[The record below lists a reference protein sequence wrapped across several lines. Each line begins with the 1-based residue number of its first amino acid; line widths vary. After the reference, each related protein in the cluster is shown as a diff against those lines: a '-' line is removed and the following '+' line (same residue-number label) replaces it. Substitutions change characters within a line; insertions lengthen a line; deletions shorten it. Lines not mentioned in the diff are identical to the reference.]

1 MNSCS
6 FTGRATADIELK
18 NTQSGV
24 PLCSFTLAV
33 KRPRVKDTTDFI
45 RFTAFRQSAEY
56 LSKYAAKGSMI
67 EVSGVLTSRNWE
79 DKNGNKQTSFEVV
92 VDNASV
98 LESRSTPSIDVP
110 HADPLLSLASK
121 IDDFEEVAADGDLP
135 F

>member
-1 MNSCS
+1 MNSCN
-6 FTGRATADIELK
+6 FTGRATADLELK

-24 PLCSFTLAV
+24 AVCSFTLAV

-79 DKNGNKQTSFEVV
+79 DRNGNKQTSFEVV

-98 LESRSTPSIDVP
+98 LESKSTQSRPDVEYGKPSV
-110 HADPLLSLASK
+110 
-121 IDDFEEVAADGDLP
+121 DDFEEVDCDSDLP